1 MSNSGGFST
10 YSDEFLEEDRAFQ
23 ALEKRIISEATVLE
37 GAVYHHYN
45 DDGSFAGISQGEPLP
60 STLAERAAARR
71 ALRIN
76 GSERFANISEKSP
89 IPKESDLSN
98 LQINT
103 FSQLIQDNPIGY
115 SDEINLLKDEF
126 PNTFGDINP
135 LDSSTV
141 NAFSDSKF
149 NDYLRRSNNYNTM
162 LALDLPSLSDTSGTR
177 IVLSD
182 GESDKFMEKVDAK
195 MKNYF
200 KKISNVNDFTT
211 NLPGELTKLTNQIG
225 SAASSFI
232 GRISNALQ
240 DSLVKFI
247 DGGMAKLA
255 DFMFATNPLAKV
267 ALGKI
272 KGFQNSLVGP
282 VGKLFSGMEC
292 LTSKVTS
299 AMGGVIKDM
308 LTGMTKNMINAP
320 VCAVQQFI
328 GALTNKISDTISSSV
343 TPLLSPI
350 LGILGPI
357 GASFD
362 VKSAILGGIDFM
374 KKAGDLFKCA
384 PPPKQT
390 GSSLYVI
397 DGGPKKDKTQGESQ
411 GLIDSA
417 FEAASGASAIVD
429 KAKGFLDAGLPSG
442 ISKFEEK
449 YGQWS
454 IFGSK
459 VDDAADHGIGGGNC
473 YTGNNFSCGPATI
486 DFFGGSGQGASGK
499 VILGSFVS
507 KFDKDDLF
515 GTISR
520 TASIMGVEITNPG
533 QGYAE
538 GPLVSFNDSCEQGY
552 GAFGKAVVDQNPTSS
567 TYGQVTGVI
576 VLSEGTNYPTD
587 GLPEQEAFIDT
598 VIIENPGLD
607 YEDAEISDDI
617 RPVVRNGRIEA
628 IEILDQIPYTSLPEL
643 KVLSK
648 TGFGAIIRPIMTLK
662 RAERRVD
669 PTQAGI
675 FKVVQCVGTFAS
687 AARSATPD
695 ATQSIVRESDTT
707 TPEPVEQTQTE
718 TTQTTTETN
727 VPNTTTSSQTTTSTT
742 TQTGTTTTPSQQTSG
757 QSNTSSNNNDS
768 GGSGSSGSGGG
779 ESSGGGGYGY

>member
-1 MSNSGGFST
+1 MAN
-10 YSDEFLEEDRAFQ
+10 EFLPKE
-23 ALEKRIISEATVLE
+23 
-37 GAVYHHYN
+37 
-45 DDGSFAGISQGEPLP
+45 
-60 STLAERAAARR
+60 
-71 ALRIN
+71 
-76 GSERFANISEKSP
+76 SERFANIFEKSP
-89 IPKESDLSN
+89 IPKESELSD

-103 FSQLIQDNPIGY
+103 FSQLIQDNPVGF
-115 SDEINLLKDEF
+115 SDEISLLKDEF
-126 PNTFGDINP
+126 PNSFGDINP

-177 IVLSD
+177 IVLPD

-272 KGFQNSLVGP
+272 KGFQGSLVGP

-299 AMGGVIKDM
+299 AMGDVIKDM

-320 VCAVQQFI
+320 TCAVQQFI
-328 GALTNKISDTISSSV
+328 GGLTNKISDTISSSV

-397 DGGPKKDKTQGESQ
+397 DGGPKKDKTQAESQ
-411 GLIDSA
+411 NLLDAA

-707 TPEPVEQTQTE
+707 TTEPVEQTQTE
-718 TTQTTTETN
+718 STQTTTQTD
-727 VPNTTTSSQTTTSTT
+727 VSNTTTQTDTSST
-742 TQTGTTTTPSQQTSG
+742 TQTGTTTTSSQQTSG
-757 QSNTSSNNNDS
+757 QSNTPSNNNDS

>member
-384 PPPKQT
+384 PPLKQT

-687 AARSATPD
+687 TARSATPD

-718 TTQTTTETN
+718 STQTTTQTD
-727 VPNTTTSSQTTTSTT
+727 VSNTTTQTDTSST
-742 TQTGTTTTPSQQTSG
+742 TQTGTTTTSSQQTSG
-757 QSNTSSNNNDS
+757 QSNTPSNNNDS

>member
-103 FSQLIQDNPIGY
+103 FSQLIQDNPIGF
-115 SDEINLLKDEF
+115 SDEISLLKDEF

-177 IVLSD
+177 IVLPD

-272 KGFQNSLVGP
+272 KGFQGSLVGP

-299 AMGGVIKDM
+299 AMGDVIKDM

-320 VCAVQQFI
+320 TCAVQQFI
-328 GALTNKISDTISSSV
+328 GGLTNKISDTISSSV

-397 DGGPKKDKTQGESQ
+397 DGGPKKDKTQAESQ
-411 GLIDSA
+411 NLLDAA

-707 TPEPVEQTQTE
+707 TTEPVEQTQTE
-718 TTQTTTETN
+718 STQTTTQTD
-727 VPNTTTSSQTTTSTT
+727 VSNTTTQTDTSST
-742 TQTGTTTTPSQQTSG
+742 TQTGTTTTSSQQTSG
-757 QSNTSSNNNDS
+757 QSNTPSNNNDS

>member
-45 DDGSFAGISQGEPLP
+45 DDGSFAGISQGVPLE

-103 FSQLIQDNPIGY
+103 FSQLIQDNPIGF
-115 SDEINLLKDEF
+115 SDEISLLKDEF

-149 NDYLRRSNNYNTM
+149 NDYLRRSNNYNSM
-162 LALDLPSLSDTSGTR
+162 LALDIPSLSDTSGTR
-177 IVLSD
+177 IVLPD

-200 KKISNVNDFTT
+200 NKISNVADFTT
-211 NLPGELTKLTNQIG
+211 NLPGELSKLTNQIG

-397 DGGPKKDKTQGESQ
+397 DGGPKKDKTQAESQ
-411 GLIDSA
+411 GLLDSA

-552 GAFGKAVVDQNPTSS
+552 GAFGKAVVDQNPTSP

-707 TPEPVEQTQTE
+707 TTEPVEQTQTE
-718 TTQTTTETN
+718 STQTTTQTD
-727 VPNTTTSSQTTTSTT
+727 VSNTTTQTDTSTT
-742 TQTGTTTTPSQQTSG
+742 TQTGTTTTSSQQTSG
-757 QSNTSSNNNDS
+757 QSNTPTNNNDS

>member
-103 FSQLIQDNPIGY
+103 FSQLIQDNPIGF
-115 SDEINLLKDEF
+115 SDEISLLKDEF

-177 IVLSD
+177 IVLPD

-411 GLIDSA
+411 NLLDAA

-707 TPEPVEQTQTE
+707 TTEPVEQTQTE
-718 TTQTTTETN
+718 STQTTTQTD
-727 VPNTTTSSQTTTSTT
+727 VSNTTTQTDTSST
-742 TQTGTTTTPSQQTSG
+742 TQTGTTTTSSQQTSG
-757 QSNTSSNNNDS
+757 QSNTPSNNNDS

>member
-1 MSNSGGFST
+1 MAN
-10 YSDEFLEEDRAFQ
+10 EFLPKE
-23 ALEKRIISEATVLE
+23 
-37 GAVYHHYN
+37 
-45 DDGSFAGISQGEPLP
+45 
-60 STLAERAAARR
+60 
-71 ALRIN
+71 
-76 GSERFANISEKSP
+76 SEKFAKIFTP
-89 IPKESDLSN
+89 TAPPKESDLSN

-103 FSQLIQDNPIGY
+103 FSQLIKDNPVGF
-115 SDEINLLKDEF
+115 SDEIDLLKSEF
-126 PNTFGDINP
+126 PNTFGDINS
-135 LDSSTV
+135 LADSQV

-149 NDYLRRSNNYNTM
+149 NDYLRRANNYNTM

-177 IVLSD
+177 IVLPD

-200 KKISNVNDFTT
+200 NKVSNVADFTT
-211 NLPGELTKLTNQIG
+211 NLPGELNKLTNQIG
-225 SAASSFI
+225 AAANSFV

-255 DFMFATNPLAKV
+255 DLLFATNPIAKI
-267 ALGKI
+267 AMSKI
-272 KGFQNSLVGP
+272 KGFQSSMIGP

-320 VCAVQQFI
+320 TCAVQQFI
-328 GALTNKISDTISSSV
+328 GALTNKIGDTISSSV

-357 GASFD
+357 GAAFN

-397 DGGPKKDKTQGESQ
+397 DGGPKKDKTQAESQ
-411 GLIDSA
+411 GLLDSA
-417 FEAASGASAIVD
+417 LAAATSASEVVD

-459 VDDAADHGIGGGNC
+459 VADAADHGIGGGNC

-486 DFFGGSGQGASGK
+486 DFFGGSGEGASGR

-552 GAFGKAVVDQNPTSS
+552 GAFGKAVVDQNPTSP

-576 VLSEGTNYPTD
+576 VLSEGTNYPSD

-598 VIIENPGLD
+598 VIIEDPGLG

-617 RPVVRNGRIEA
+617 RPIVNNGRIEA
-628 IEILDQIPYTSLPEL
+628 IEIVDQIPYTSLPEL
-643 KVLSK
+643 TVLSK

-662 RAERRVD
+662 RAERRID
-669 PTQAGI
+669 PTQAGV

-687 AARSATPD
+687 AARSTTPD
-695 ATQSIVRESDTT
+695 ASLPIVRESDTPIAT
-707 TPEPVEQTQTE
+707 TTTDSVEQTETEIE

-727 VPNTTTSSQTTTSTT
+727 VPDTTTSSQTTTSST
-742 TQTGTTTTPSQQTSG
+742 TQTGTTSTPSQQTSG

>member
-1 MSNSGGFST
+1 MTNSDGFST
-10 YSDEFLEEDRAFQ
+10 YTDEFLEENRKFE
-23 ALEKRIISEATVLE
+23 ALQKRIISEATVLE

-103 FSQLIQDNPIGY
+103 FSQLIQDNPIGF
-115 SDEINLLKDEF
+115 SDEISLLKDEF

-177 IVLSD
+177 IVLPD

-272 KGFQNSLVGP
+272 KGFQGSLVGP

-299 AMGGVIKDM
+299 AMGDVIKDM

-320 VCAVQQFI
+320 TCAVQQFI
-328 GALTNKISDTISSSV
+328 GGLTNKISDTISSSV

-397 DGGPKKDKTQGESQ
+397 DGGPKKDKTQAESQ
-411 GLIDSA
+411 NLLDAA

-707 TPEPVEQTQTE
+707 TTEPVEQTQTE
-718 TTQTTTETN
+718 STQTTTQTD
-727 VPNTTTSSQTTTSTT
+727 VSNTTTQTDTSST
-742 TQTGTTTTPSQQTSG
+742 TQTGTTTTSSQQTSG
-757 QSNTSSNNNDS
+757 QSNTPSNNNDS

>member
-1 MSNSGGFST
+1 MAN
-10 YSDEFLEEDRAFQ
+10 EFLPKES
-23 ALEKRIISEATVLE
+23 EK
-37 GAVYHHYN
+37 
-45 DDGSFAGISQGEPLP
+45 
-60 STLAERAAARR
+60 
-71 ALRIN
+71 
-76 GSERFANISEKSP
+76 FANIFEKTP
-89 IPKESDLSN
+89 IPKESDLSD

-103 FSQLIQDNPIGY
+103 FSQLIQDNPVGF
-115 SDEINLLKDEF
+115 SDEINLLKSEF
-126 PNTFGDINP
+126 PNTFGDINAP
-135 LDSSTV
+135 ADSQV

-149 NDYLRRSNNYNTM
+149 NDYLRRANNYNTM

-177 IVLSD
+177 IVLPD

-200 KKISNVNDFTT
+200 NKVSNVADFTT
-211 NLPGELTKLTNQIG
+211 NLPGELNKLTNQIG
-225 SAASSFI
+225 AAANSFV

-255 DFMFATNPLAKV
+255 DLLFATNPIAKI
-267 ALGKI
+267 ALSKI
-272 KGFQNSLVGP
+272 KGFQSSMIGP

-320 VCAVQQFI
+320 TCAVQQFI
-328 GALTNKISDTISSSV
+328 GGLTNKIGDTISSSV

-362 VKSAILGGIDFM
+362 VKGAILGGIDFM

-397 DGGPKKDKTQGESQ
+397 DGGPKKDKTQAESQ
-411 GLIDSA
+411 GLLDAA
-417 FEAASGASAIVD
+417 FQAASGASAIVD

-459 VDDAADHGIGGGNC
+459 VADAADHGIGGGNC

-552 GAFGKAVVDQNPTSS
+552 GAFGKAVVDQNPTSP
-567 TYGQVTGVI
+567 TYGQVTGVV

-598 VIIENPGLD
+598 VIIEDPGLG

-617 RPVVRNGRIEA
+617 RPIVRNGRIEA
-628 IEILDQIPYTSLPEL
+628 IEIVDQIPYTSLPEL
-643 KVLSK
+643 TVLSK

-662 RAERRVD
+662 RAERRTD
-669 PTQAGI
+669 PNQAGI

-687 AARSATPD
+687 AVRSTTTD
-695 ATQSIVRESDTT
+695 ATLPIVRESDAPLATT
-707 TPEPVEQTQTE
+707 TTESVEQTEIQTE
-718 TTQTTTETN
+718 TTQTNTETETN
-727 VPNTTTSSQTTTSTT
+727 VPDTTTQSQTTTNTT
-742 TQTGTTTTPSQQTSG
+742 TQTGTTSSSSQQTSG
-757 QSNTSSNNNDS
+757 QSDTSSS
-768 GGSGSSGSGGG
+768 GGGSGSMGSEGSGGG

>member
-1 MSNSGGFST
+1 MS
-10 YSDEFLEEDRAFQ
+10 
-23 ALEKRIISEATVLE
+23 
-37 GAVYHHYN
+37 
-45 DDGSFAGISQGEPLP
+45 
-60 STLAERAAARR
+60 
-71 ALRIN
+71 
-76 GSERFANISEKSP
+76 
-89 IPKESDLSN
+89 
-98 LQINT
+98 
-103 FSQLIQDNPIGY
+103 
-115 SDEINLLKDEF
+115 
-126 PNTFGDINP
+126 
-135 LDSSTV
+135 
-141 NAFSDSKF
+141 
-149 NDYLRRSNNYNTM
+149 
-162 LALDLPSLSDTSGTR
+162 
-177 IVLSD
+177 
-182 GESDKFMEKVDAK
+182 
-195 MKNYF
+195 
-200 KKISNVNDFTT
+200 
-211 NLPGELTKLTNQIG
+211 
-225 SAASSFI
+225 
-232 GRISNALQ
+232 
-240 DSLVKFI
+240 
-247 DGGMAKLA
+247 
-255 DFMFATNPLAKV
+255 
-267 ALGKI
+267 KI
-272 KGFQNSLVGP
+272 KGFQSSMIGP

-320 VCAVQQFI
+320 TCAVQQFI
-328 GALTNKISDTISSSV
+328 GALTNKIGDTISSSV

-357 GASFD
+357 GAAFD
-362 VKSAILGGIDFM
+362 VKGAILGGIDFM

-397 DGGPKKDKTQGESQ
+397 DGGPKKDKSQKESQ
-411 GLIDSA
+411 GLLDSA
-417 FEAASGASAIVD
+417 LAAATSASEVVD

-459 VDDAADHGIGGGNC
+459 VADAADHGIGGGNC

-486 DFFGGSGQGASGK
+486 DFFGGSGEGASGR

-533 QGYAE
+533 KGYAE

-552 GAFGKAVVDQNPTSS
+552 GAFGKAVVDQNPTSP

-576 VLSEGTNYPTD
+576 VLSEGTNYPSD

-598 VIIENPGLD
+598 VIIEDPGLG

-617 RPVVRNGRIEA
+617 RPIVNNGRIEA
-628 IEILDQIPYTSLPEL
+628 IEIVDQIPYTSLPEL
-643 KVLSK
+643 TVLSK

-662 RAERRVD
+662 RAERRID
-669 PTQAGI
+669 PTQAGV

-687 AARSATPD
+687 AARSTTPD
-695 ATQSIVRESDTT
+695 ASLPIVRESDTPIAT
-707 TPEPVEQTQTE
+707 TTTDSVEQTETEIE

-727 VPNTTTSSQTTTSTT
+727 VPDTTTSSQTTTSST
-742 TQTGTTTTPSQQTSG
+742 TQTGTTSTPSQQTSG